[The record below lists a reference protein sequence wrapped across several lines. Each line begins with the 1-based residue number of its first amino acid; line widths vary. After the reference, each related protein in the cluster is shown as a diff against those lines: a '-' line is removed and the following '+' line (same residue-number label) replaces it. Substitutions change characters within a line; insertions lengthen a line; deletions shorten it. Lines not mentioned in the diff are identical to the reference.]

1 MDSEL
6 GQETVG
12 RSLAQACRL
21 WRARAQTG
29 FRQVGLH
36 RGQQFVLGVLW
47 RNEGLTQ
54 SELARRLHIR
64 PATLTR
70 ALTRMGKAGLVE
82 RRPDEEDQRISRVY
96 LTDAGRAKR
105 ESVEDA
111 WRALEEEALEGFTP
125 EERAL
130 LSRFLLRLR
139 ENLQREPAEG
149 GQQ

>member
-12 RSLAQACRL
+12 RSLAQTCKLLRT
-21 WRARAQTG
+21 RAHTL

-70 ALTRMGKAGLVE
+70 TLTRMGRAGLVE
-82 RRPDEEDQRISRVY
+82 RRPDEEDQRVSRVY
-96 LTDAGRAKR
+96 LTDAARDVR
-105 ESVEDA
+105 EGVEGA
-111 WRALEEEALEGFTP
+111 WRALEEQALGGFTP

-130 LSRFLLRLR
+130 LSRFLLRIR
-139 ENLQREPAEG
+139 ENLVREPAEG
-149 GQQ
+149 DQV